1 MRTDGCKYDQNRKKR
16 IGRESKRKM
25 KRIMKWKERRRR
37 RRRRG
42 RINKKKERN
51 GQKKEKKGK

>member
-37 RRRRG
+37 RRRG